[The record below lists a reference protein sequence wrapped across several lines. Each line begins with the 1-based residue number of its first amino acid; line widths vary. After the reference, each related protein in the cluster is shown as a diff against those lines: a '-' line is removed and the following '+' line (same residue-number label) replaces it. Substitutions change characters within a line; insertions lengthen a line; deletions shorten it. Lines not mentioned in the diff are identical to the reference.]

1 MTATAS
7 DTSPW
12 KDPERIRA
20 LGTVAVLAGGTSA
33 EREVS
38 LRSGAAVLES
48 LRRSGVDCV
57 QIDPRDDVMESL
69 VRQRPDFAFIA
80 LHGRGGEDGTMQGLL
95 EICGIPYSGSG
106 VLGSALA
113 MDKWRTKQV
122 WAQCG
127 LPTPV
132 SVHLRE
138 DTDWENVGADTG
150 FPLFVKP
157 VHEGSSIGMSRVSD
171 AAGLRKAWADAS
183 AYDGEVMAERFV
195 DGPEF
200 TVAVLDGDPLP
211 VLRLET
217 PREFYD
223 YEAKYETGDTR
234 YLYPCGLEADAER
247 EISDLAVRA
256 FDALGCSGWGR
267 VDIMQDSAGGFWLL
281 EANTIPGLTDHS
293 LVPMAAGHAGIGF
306 DELVLRI
313 IFAAAGRDAQ

>member
-1 MTATAS
+1 MATAEQQ
-7 DTSPW
+7 PW
-12 KDPERIRA
+12 KDPVRIRA
-20 LGTVAVLAGGTSA
+20 LGTVAVLAGGNSA

-48 LRRSGVDCV
+48 LRRSGIDCIHV
-57 QIDPRDDVMESL
+57 DPREDVLASFAA
-69 VRQRPDFAFIA
+69 RRPGFAFIA

-95 EICGIPYSGSG
+95 ETCGIPYSGSG

-113 MDKWRTKQV
+113 MDKWRSKQI
-122 WAQCG
+122 WDRCG

-138 DTDWENVGADTG
+138 DTDWNAVATDTG

-171 AAGLRKAWADAS
+171 VAGLQKAWADAA

-200 TVAVLDGDPLP
+200 TVAVLDGATLP

-217 PREFYD
+217 TRDFYD
-223 YEAKYETGDTR
+223 YEAKYQASDTR
-234 YLYPCGLEADAER
+234 YLHPCGLEAAAER
-247 EISDLAVRA
+247 EISELALRA
-256 FDALGCSGWGR
+256 FDALGCRGWGR
-267 VDIMQDSAGGFWLL
+267 VDIMQDRDGGFWLL

-293 LVPMAAGHAGIGF
+293 LVPMAARHAGIDF

-313 IFAAAGRDAQ
+313 IFAAGGDS